1 MRSRGSAVSCMRACS
16 ISMMM
21 LLACAPDSAFVVS
34 SSRSSASDRTVGA
47 RRETVQVAVR
57 GDVERIGEP
66 SVVAFAFLRQLLR
79 DRVRGF
85 RGRLPFLGRVI
96 ARFRKS
102 GQTAEEPFLD
112 DLAWQLA
119 GERVERGAQQRDV
132 QHGIAA
138 QQQSQHPG
146 LIHGPEPFHFPSY
159 IRQRRPVLPFSHKF
173 PDAHPL

>member
-1 MRSRGSAVSCMRACS
+1 
-16 ISMMM
+16 MMM
-21 LLACAPDSAFVVS
+21 LLACAPDSAFGRFLMR
-34 SSRSSASDRTVGA
+34 RSGLLEPVERLDRTVGA
-47 RRETVQVAVR
+47 RRETVQVAV
-57 GDVERIGEP
+57 GCDVERIGEP
-66 SVVAFAFLRQLLR
+66 SVVAFAFLCQMLQ

-102 GQTAEEPFLD
+102 GQTAGEPFLD

-138 QQQSQHPG
+138 VIVIVFLDLRKKLLQTGKFFAQHFVLQHIPG
-146 LIHGPEPFHFPSY
+146 IGVVGHGIE
-159 IRQRRPVLPFSHKF
+159 
-173 PDAHPL
+173 